1 MRDDP
6 YMTERVERGEA
17 REEEGSSYKMKKTV
31 TGDKFK
37 ERRTFWI
44 LQVSS

>member
-1 MRDDP
+1 MRGDP
-6 YMTERVERGEA
+6 YVTERLERGEA
-17 REEEGSSYKMKKTV
+17 REEEGSGYKMKKIV
-31 TGDKFK
+31 TGDKFR